1 MSSMVGST
9 VADTY
14 TIPVGPLHVALEE
27 PMYFRIDLRGETV
40 SHVELNAGHA
50 HRGIEYLATKRSM
63 FQNVVLTERICSLCS
78 NSHPE
83 TFAMA
88 VEQVAGIEI
97 PARAAYLRVIAAEV
111 KRVASHLFNVALGV
125 HLTGYDTLFMH
136 IMQVREITSDV
147 KETVFGNRM
156 DIGAICI
163 GGARY
168 DLDAETTAFLMTSLD
183 RLETEIETIIKTY
196 RSNGTILGRLR
207 GIGLLSKEEAIA
219 CGVVGPVA
227 RASGIDYDVRRE
239 APYAA
244 YDRLPLKVH
253 TLAAGDVWSRYMIR
267 LQESLTAIDLI
278 RACVRDLPEGP
289 AHLDERPEIPPG
301 RAVAGCEAPR
311 GELIYYLKTNDTPQ
325 PERVKWRVP
334 SFMNWDALRFMLRD
348 AKIADI
354 AIIVNS
360 IDPCVSCTER

>member
-1 MSSMVGST
+1 MST
-9 VADTY
+9 VPETY

-40 SHVELNAGHA
+40 ANVELNAGHV
-50 HRGIEYLATKRSM
+50 HRGVEYLATKRSIV
-63 FQNVVLTERICSLCS
+63 QNVVLTERICSLCS

-88 VEQVAGIEI
+88 AERIAGITI
-97 PARAAYLRVIAAEV
+97 SDRAAYLRVIAAEV

-136 IMQVREITSDV
+136 IMQVREIANDV

-168 DLDAETTAFLMTSLD
+168 DLDAEITAFLMASLD
-183 RLETEIETIIKTY
+183 RLEPEIETIIKTF
-196 RSNGTILGRLR
+196 RTNGTILGRLR
-207 GIGLLSKEEAIA
+207 GIGVLSKEEGIA

-244 YDRLPLKVH
+244 YDRLPLAVH
-253 TLAAGDVWSRYMIR
+253 TLADGDVWSRYMIR
-267 LQESLTAIDLI
+267 LQEALTAIELI

-289 AHLDERPEIPPG
+289 THPEDRPEIPPG
-301 RAVAGCEAPR
+301 RAIAKCEAPR

-354 AIIVNS
+354 AIIVNG